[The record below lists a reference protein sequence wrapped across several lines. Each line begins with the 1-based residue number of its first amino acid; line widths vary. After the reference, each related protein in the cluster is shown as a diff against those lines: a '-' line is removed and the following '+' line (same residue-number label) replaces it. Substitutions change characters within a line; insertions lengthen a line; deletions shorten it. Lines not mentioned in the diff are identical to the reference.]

1 MKWYKSTPLSCNHST
16 MKAITSFYTLT
27 VAAAITLTSCDSSNE
42 GNSGLF
48 GSNERKTIAMNTI
61 DGSNETIEFIN
72 MTEPKENAFS
82 IDMPKGWNNMI
93 GLERVGNETRN
104 CGVSVSP
111 DNKARI
117 FFGDPSIPAFT
128 KPIPQIGLHE
138 GYNSGNPRDQVRS
151 FIPAEKFYSDYATGA
166 FGRNQAFKILSVKP
180 DRAVEQKY
188 RKTFEN
194 MGNGAAQ
201 MGIHTASV
209 IFEYT
214 LNNEPYK
221 GKILGVSIDGPT
233 SWNTDLNGFTAPA
246 SQFEAMEKII
256 GTITESFKTNP
267 QWREQQNQAFAARM
281 QNQQNQSNAQMQQ
294 MTSAHNQRMN
304 DMNNN
309 WNAHQQRMGNL
320 QQSYDQQNQSWN
332 NQQDSWDNQ
341 RKRNIDG
348 IREEQLVRGNN
359 GQYGKVEAGYNNY
372 YVNPN
377 TNQYFGT
384 NSELQ
389 SVPENYQQWE
399 QADYGDE

>member
-1 MKWYKSTPLSCNHST
+1 
-16 MKAITSFYTLT
+16 MKANQFIT
-27 VAAAITLTSCDSSNE
+27 AASILILAACNTPNE
-42 GNSGLF
+42 QEKGMFGNSDYQ
-48 GSNERKTIAMNTI
+48 EIAMNT
-61 DGSNETIEFIN
+61 SNGKTETIEFVT
-72 MTEPKENAFS
+72 MTDPNENAFS
-82 IDMPKGWNNMI
+82 IALPKGWNNMI

-111 DNKARI
+111 DNKSRI

-128 KPIPQIGLHE
+128 KPIPQIGLYE

-151 FIPAEKFYSDYATGA
+151 FVPAEKFYSDYATGA
-166 FGRNQAFKILSVKP
+166 FGRNQGFKILSVKP

-188 RKTFEN
+188 RKTFEST
-194 MGNGAAQ
+194 GGGTAQ

-214 LNNEPYK
+214 LNNESYK

-233 SWNTDLNGFTAPA
+233 SWNTDLNGFTAPTA
-246 SQFEAMEKII
+246 QFETMEKII

-281 QNQQNQSNAQMQQ
+281 QNQQQQSNAQMQQ
-294 MTSAHNQRMN
+294 MTSAHNQRMA

-320 QQSYDQQNQSWN
+320 QQSYDQQNQSWQ
-332 NQQDSWDNQ
+332 NQQNSIDNQ
-341 RKRNIDG
+341 HKRTIDG

-359 GQYGKVEAGYNNY
+359 GQYGKVESGYNNY

-399 QADYGDE
+399 QTDYGDDW